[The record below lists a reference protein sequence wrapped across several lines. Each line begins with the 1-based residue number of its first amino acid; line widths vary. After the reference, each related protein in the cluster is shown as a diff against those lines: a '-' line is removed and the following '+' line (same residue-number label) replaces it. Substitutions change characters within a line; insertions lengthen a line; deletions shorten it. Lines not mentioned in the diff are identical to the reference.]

1 MLNKHEA
8 NATINLIYDEELHGD
23 KRKVRR
29 VTLQD
34 PRRSSADIRERE
46 RIAKG
51 KVGRGLREE
60 QYHDA
65 IRRSLALAMC

>member
-46 RIAKG
+46 RESP
-51 KVGRGLREE
+51 REKSAE
-60 QYHDA
+60 VCV
-65 IRRSLALAMC
+65 RSNITTRSAVVWH